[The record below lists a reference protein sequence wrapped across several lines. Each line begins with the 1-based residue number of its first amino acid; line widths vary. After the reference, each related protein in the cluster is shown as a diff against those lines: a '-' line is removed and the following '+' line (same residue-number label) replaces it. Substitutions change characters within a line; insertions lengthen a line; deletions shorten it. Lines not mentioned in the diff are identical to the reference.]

1 MIKNIQHD
9 YFIWDEKSSIEP
21 KTKLENKTV
30 KEDCDFI
37 TEINNDSTQ
46 KDWKDITDPKE
57 RRKVY
62 LKTYNKKYRISNRK
76 KIDKTKK
83 EYYNKNKETI
93 NYKNKLYKIKNKDKI
108 KLNCE
113 LYKDKRNEK
122 RRKRMKCDVSY
133 KLQEYLRNRLY
144 LALKNNQKNG
154 SAIRDLGCSVE
165 ELKQYIESKFLP
177 GMTWDNYG
185 YYGWHIDHITPLAS
199 FDLTNRQQLLEACH
213 YTNLQPMWAKD
224 NMTKSDKILTIIQ

>member
-1 MIKNIQHD
+1 MENIQHEF
-9 YFIWDEKSSIEP
+9 FIWEENNYIEQ
-21 KTKLENKTV
+21 KKNDKNNNESVHYDTT
-30 KEDCDFI
+30 
-37 TEINNDSTQ
+37 TEIKNDLTQ

-185 YYGWHIDHITPLAS
+185 YYGWHIDHITPLSS